1 MSFDIQQPP
10 LAAARPAPPLS
21 HEERLARAR
30 RRVEQI
36 KGFYIHLAV
45 FALVLIGLTV
55 VDFATGDTWWVH
67 WVFLGWGVGVAAHGL
82 AVLGGGSR
90 AIARWEERKI
100 RELMEE
106 K

>member
-1 MSFDIQQPP
+1 MTYDIAQS
-10 LAAARPAPPLS
+10 ARAPMTPAPAAP

-30 RRVEQI
+30 RRMEQI

-45 FALVLIGLTV
+45 FVLVLVGLTA

-67 WVFLGWGVGVAAHGL
+67 WVFLGWGIGVAAHGL

-90 AIARWEERKI
+90 AIARWEERKV
-100 RELMEE
+100 RELMERD
-106 K
+106 